1 MKKIFLILLC
11 VVFLAGCATGP
22 RLTTMENFDKTTFE
36 KIDYSDANIL
46 GEVKVTSILPLWE
59 TFSATDKK
67 AKQIMEKLEKKALK
81 KYGKNIR
88 LIDVNI
94 SEKNGLGNGLL
105 YGTGTAAYL
114 FGASGLDPETE
125 DFKSPAYPILT
136 VGGMTTFFF
145 KVVTSTATVI
155 EADTPL
161 KTNNFTLVTLDE
173 VEKERKAYDMY
184 EERLAR
190 QERLAEEAR
199 LAEQERLAEEA
210 RLAEEKAQAEATIQ
224 AELDKL
230 KKRALANNSPIT
242 IINKYIYDVN
252 SADGVSIKI
261 QFQNIS
267 NKTMKYINFELIP
280 INRVFDEV
288 QNLKKTATIT
298 DFIFPADIVQIRT
311 WKNIWYNS
319 TLSYFKITK
328 ITVTFT
334 DNSEIV
340 IDNPDVIEEI
350 SFSSSELKSYL
361 AARSV
366 LAEPI

>member
-1 MKKIFLILLC
+1 MKKIFIILLC
-11 VVFLAGCATGP
+11 VLFLAGCATGP
-22 RLTTMENFDKTTFE
+22 RLTTMENYDKTTFE
-36 KIDYSDANIL
+36 EIDYSEANIL

-81 KYGKNIR
+81 KYGENIR

-94 SEKNGLGNGLL
+94 SEKNSLGNGLL

-114 FGASGLDPETE
+114 FGASGLDPEAE
-125 DFKSPAYPILT
+125 DFKSPVYPILT
-136 VGGMTTFFF
+136 LGGMTTFFF

-161 KTNNFTLVTLDE
+161 KTKKFTLVTLDE

-199 LAEQERLAEEA
+199 LAEQARLAEEA
-210 RLAEEKAQAEATIQ
+210 RLAKEKAQAEATIQ

-267 NKTMKYINFELIP
+267 DKTMKYINFELIP
-280 INRVFDEV
+280 INRVLDEV
-288 QNLKKTATIT
+288 PNLKKTATIT
-298 DFIFPADIVQIRT
+298 DFIFPADIVQIGT

-340 IDNPDVIEEI
+340 IDDPDVIEEI
-350 SFSSSELKSYL
+350 SFSSSE
-361 AARSV
+361 
-366 LAEPI
+366 